1 MSVALTRPDLPG
13 SREVRDLVAF
23 LASPF
28 ARPMTSASQRAISN
42 RRFAYNMIWSLLGAG
57 LPMLVAIVAVPT
69 LIHDLGTARFGV
81 LSIAWMVV
89 GYFSLF
95 DFGLGRALTQAV
107 AAKLGRQEE
116 AQIPEVVWTA
126 LVLMLALG
134 VVGCIT
140 IAALTP
146 WLVSSVL
153 KIPESLKDETRT
165 SFFILALS
173 IPVVVLTTGVRGLL
187 EAYQRFDLVNIV
199 RVPLGVLTYLAPL
212 LVLPLGQTL
221 PIVVFV
227 LVLVRLASCAAYV
240 GMCAKLYPGLRRRIP
255 LRSAV
260 VRELL
265 NFGGWMTVSNIT
277 APFLLYLGRLLVAGM
292 VSVEAVAYFS
302 TPYDVVTNLLTIP
315 AILVTVLFPVFTQ
328 SFQRDPIAAAAV
340 YRRAMLYNFLALAPL
355 CLATFV
361 MAKPALSWW
370 INPEFAAHAY
380 RVAQFMALGVLI
392 NSFGHISQ
400 ALIQAYGRP
409 DLTAKLHIAELLAY
423 VPYLWWLT
431 KMHGIDGAA
440 LGWVIRVAI
449 STAALWFIARRCLN
463 TSLTADS
470 RETSR

>member
-1 MSVALTRPDLPG
+1 
-13 SREVRDLVAF
+13 
-23 LASPF
+23 
-28 ARPMTSASQRAISN
+28 MTSASHRAISN
-42 RRFAYNMIWSLLGAG
+42 KRFAYNMSWSLLGAG

-69 LIHDLGTARFGV
+69 LIRDLGTARFGV

-89 GYFSLF
+89 GYFSFF

-107 AAKLGRQEE
+107 AAKVGGPD
-116 AQIPEVVWTA
+116 AHKIPVVVWTA
-126 LVLMLALG
+126 LALMLGLG
-134 VVGCIT
+134 VIGCVFT
-140 IAALTP
+140 AALTP
-146 WLVSSVL
+146 WLVSSALNV
-153 KIPESLKDETRT
+153 PASLQDETRV
-165 SFFILALS
+165 SFYILALS

-212 LVLPLGQTL
+212 MVLPLGHTL
-221 PIVVFV
+221 PIVV
-227 LVLVRLASCAAYV
+227 LVLVIVRVASCAAYIA
-240 GMCAKLYPGLRRRIP
+240 MCAKLFPHLRRRTP
-255 LRSAV
+255 LQREL

-265 NFGGWMTVSNIT
+265 RFGGWMTVSNIT
-277 APFLLYLGRLLVAGM
+277 APVLLYLGRLLVAGM

-328 SFQRDPIAAAAV
+328 SSQQDPVAAAAV
-340 YRRAMLYNFLALAPL
+340 YRRAMLYNFLALAPM

-361 MAKPALSWW
+361 MAHAALSWW
-370 INPEFAAHAY
+370 INPDFAAHAY
-380 RVAQFMALGVLI
+380 RVAQLMAIGVLI

-431 KMHGIDGAA
+431 RMHGIEGAA
-440 LGWVIRVAI
+440 TGWVIRVAI
-449 STAALWFIARRCLN
+449 STTALWWIARRCIH
-463 TSLTADS
+463 TSLTPIRGKTAD
-470 RETSR
+470 EH